1 MKIYDEGSEPLHELI
16 ATASSG
22 DGATLLIPDLQ
33 RPYVWDPYQVI
44 RLVDS
49 LLRGWP
55 FGTLLLWKVSHEELA
70 GIPQRPFWRI
80 VDRTGD
86 FDDAQVGKG
95 NPPNQFRMVL
105 DGQQRMQSLLLT
117 FAGDAWGFRLL
128 DQEWSDA
135 LDAERPRGRNAK
147 RHWSFGHLC
156 LDTRAF
162 HAAVGPTGSSTN
174 VDYSTVLNW
183 VVHSPSEGRSKL
195 RRPPNYKFPIPSA
208 LDDENKGRYIQLSRL
223 WKAAEIGANLREA
236 QYRAILVPLLKNH
249 GVPESIAASILSP
262 LAELLYT
269 LKEVKL
275 SKVSYL
281 QLDAF
286 NPAVTNREVY
296 NDAIVNIFTRLNSA
310 GRALTKQEITFA
322 WIKMGWD
329 PSLVENKRAIEC
341 FEDLQKA
348 LAGEG
353 ASLDMD
359 GVVACISTMWS
370 VMHNSG
376 ALLTDADLLKG
387 EKVKPMAQNLV
398 GYWGTLETNA
408 TEGVHLLNERGLK
421 LGTHYRSLNVLILL
435 LTWRLLGRQWIAGAS
450 LNATQ
455 RDSFEKSL
463 DGTFNAHCDRWILF
477 SQWSG
482 RWGKGTDKAMADY
495 AAELAADWATI
506 LAEASPDTVLAVLQ
520 LRLQSWLAALQGDA
534 TKTID
539 ALAVPDRNRVHEYYL
554 PLWLWHRLD
563 ENRWQASGVA
573 LRESKRGTP
582 SLHVDHVVAFALWP
596 SLPGGEALDV
606 ANDDD
611 TVDMPDANGLADARN
626 ALGNCLLL
634 ESSFNISKGQ
644 QPLADFLNRVHE
656 FTTGSFVVA
665 TWTGNIGLDPNLV
678 DPIGKSAEDVAKA
691 VEARTTA
698 MKSELREY
706 IQGTRER
713 KDL

>member
-1 MKIYDEGSEPLHELI
+1 
-16 ATASSG
+16 
-22 DGATLLIPDLQ
+22 
-33 RPYVWDPYQVI
+33 
-44 RLVDS
+44 
-49 LLRGWP
+49 
-55 FGTLLLWKVSHEELA
+55 
-70 GIPQRPFWRI
+70 
-80 VDRTGD
+80 
-86 FDDAQVGKG
+86 
-95 NPPNQFRMVL
+95 
-105 DGQQRMQSLLLT
+105 
-117 FAGDAWGFRLL
+117 
-128 DQEWSDA
+128 
-135 LDAERPRGRNAK
+135 
-147 RHWSFGHLC
+147 
-156 LDTRAF
+156 
-162 HAAVGPTGSSTN
+162 
-174 VDYSTVLNW
+174 
-183 VVHSPSEGRSKL
+183 
-195 RRPPNYKFPIPSA
+195 
-208 LDDENKGRYIQLSRL
+208 
-223 WKAAEIGANLREA
+223 
-236 QYRAILVPLLKNH
+236 
-249 GVPESIAASILSP
+249 
-262 LAELLYT
+262 
-269 LKEVKL
+269 
-275 SKVSYL
+275 
-281 QLDAF
+281 
-286 NPAVTNREVY
+286 
-296 NDAIVNIFTRLNSA
+296 
-310 GRALTKQEITFA
+310 
-322 WIKMGWD
+322 
-329 PSLVENKRAIEC
+329 
-341 FEDLQKA
+341 
-348 LAGEG
+348 
-353 ASLDMD
+353 
-359 GVVACISTMWS
+359 
-370 VMHNSG
+370 
-376 ALLTDADLLKG
+376 
-387 EKVKPMAQNLV
+387 
-398 GYWGTLETNA
+398 
-408 TEGVHLLNERGLK
+408 
-421 LGTHYRSLNVLILL
+421 
-435 LTWRLLGRQWIAGAS
+435 
-450 LNATQ
+450 
-455 RDSFEKSL
+455 
-463 DGTFNAHCDRWILF
+463 
-477 SQWSG
+477 
-482 RWGKGTDKAMADY
+482 MADY